1 MRRARDNTI
10 ASFPCWAAVVAL
22 ALGGCTTPHYD
33 PPPPAP
39 LVRVGPPVALPASDS
54 TPRGTEPAEVV
65 PAAFIPP
72 RSPVPE
78 ARPEPVR
85 LTVDQVINAVLV
97 GDPKLRSGFE
107 AINQASAGALTAS
120 LPPNPTLFTDAQLL
134 PLTRPFTVDD
144 QGGPP
149 QQDVQIT
156 YPIDW
161 FVFGKR
167 AANMA
172 AANLGVRVSEADYA
186 DLIRLRV
193 VETTNTYYDVLE
205 AKGLLELARQ
215 DVANLLRVE
224 AVIEKG
230 VAAGG
235 KPRVDLDRIRLDLLA
250 ARRAAREAETPLIAA
265 KAKLRAMLGRTDA
278 DPDFDVDDPRF
289 EAPPTAAPLPVEE
302 AFALAVRNRPDV
314 RSRRWKVSQARADSL
329 VQKRAAFP
337 QVSPMFG
344 YTHQYQRKAIGFPDA
359 DSWTASLTVTLPLF
373 DRNQGNRARA
383 SSVLAQSEFD
393 LAADLAA
400 LRAEV
405 ETAVQELRVARAN
418 AEAVA
423 AEQLRLA
430 RDVLESIT
438 KSYEAGGRSLVDVLD
453 AQRNFRE
460 TYRAYISSRATYW
473 REVYQFGSVIGQQI
487 LHR

>member
-1 MRRARDNTI
+1 
-10 ASFPCWAAVVAL
+10 V
-22 ALGGCTTPHYD
+22 
-33 PPPPAP
+33 PPPAE
-39 LVRVGPPVALPASDS
+39 LPAD
-54 TPRGTEPAEVV
+54 
-65 PAAFIPP
+65 
-72 RSPVPE
+72 
-78 ARPEPVR
+78 RPTTGVR

-97 GDPKLRSGFE
+97 SDPKLRAGFE
-107 AINQASAGALTAS
+107 GINQASAGALTAS

-161 FVFGKR
+161 FLFGKR

-172 AANLGVRVSEADYA
+172 AAALGVRVSEADYA
-186 DLIRLRV
+186 DLVRLRV
-193 VETTNTYYDVLE
+193 TEAANTYYDVLE

-215 DVANLLRVE
+215 DVANLRRVE

-230 VAAGG
+230 LAAGG
-235 KPRVDLDRIRLDLLA
+235 KARVDLDRLRLDLLA
-250 ARRAAREAETPLIAA
+250 AQRAAREAETPLVTA

-289 EAPPTAAPLPVEE
+289 EAAPTVEPLPVEE

-314 RSRRWKVSQARADSL
+314 RSRRSKVAQAQADTL
-329 VQKRAAFP
+329 AQKRAALP
-337 QVSPMFG
+337 QVAPMFG

-359 DSWTASLTVTLPLF
+359 DSWTAALTVTLPLF
-373 DRNQGNRARA
+373 DRNQGNRAKA
-383 SSVLAQSEFD
+383 ASVLAQSEFD

-423 AEQLRLA
+423 ADQLRLA
-430 RDVLESIT
+430 RDVLDSIT
-438 KSYEAGGRSLVDVLD
+438 KSYEAGGRPLVDVLD

-460 TYRAYISSRATYW
+460 TFRAYISSRATYW

-487 LHR
+487 NR